1 MAASSFV
8 HVDSSTTTSIGP
20 SLLGPIL
27 LIYIYCNKFT
37 FTNSHLH
44 TTLAWYTHYMLYFDR
59 VSKEY
64 ENGNKVLDSISLTIN
79 QGELVS
85 IVGHSG
91 AGKTTLVKLL
101 LAEEHPTEGTVS
113 FNSDNVSDL
122 RGKDM
127 TNYRRKIGVVFQD
140 FRLIPNKTAYE
151 NVAFAMEAAGKH
163 DDDIKEDVPHV
174 LDLVDLKSKMHHFP
188 HQLSGGEQQ
197 RVAIARAI
205 INRPEIIIA
214 DEPTGNLDPLN
225 TYDIVQILKKINDLG
240 TTVILT
246 THNKGIVDNLG
257 RRVITMEDGRVT
269 RDQKSGKF
277 TL

>member
-1 MAASSFV
+1 
-8 HVDSSTTTSIGP
+8 
-20 SLLGPIL
+20 
-27 LIYIYCNKFT
+27 
-37 FTNSHLH
+37 
-44 TTLAWYTHYMLYFDR
+44 MLYFDK

-64 ENGNKVLDSISLTIN
+64 DNGNKVLEDISLTIHP
-79 QGELVS
+79 GELVS

-91 AGKTTLVKLL
+91 AGKTTLIKLL
-101 LAEEHPTEGTVS
+101 LAEEHPTAGKVS
-113 FNSDNVSDL
+113 FHSEDIHKL
-122 RGKDM
+122 KGAGM
-127 TNYRRKIGVVFQD
+127 TNYRRKVGVVFQD

-163 DDDIKEDVPHV
+163 DEDILEDVPHV
-174 LDLVDLKSKMHHFP
+174 LDLVDLKDKMNHFP

-277 TL
+277 TM

>member
-1 MAASSFV
+1 
-8 HVDSSTTTSIGP
+8 
-20 SLLGPIL
+20 
-27 LIYIYCNKFT
+27 
-37 FTNSHLH
+37 
-44 TTLAWYTHYMLYFDR
+44 MLYFDR

-64 ENGNKVLDSISLTIN
+64 ENGNKVLCDISLTIN
-79 QGELVS
+79 KGELVS
-85 IVGHSG
+85 VVGHSG
-91 AGKTTLVKLL
+91 AGKTTLIKML
-101 LAEEHPTEGTVS
+101 LAEEAPTEGVVS
-113 FNSDNVSDL
+113 FNSDDIHLL

-127 TNYRRKIGVVFQD
+127 TNYRRKVGVVFQD

-151 NVAFAMEAAGKH
+151 NVAFAMEAAGRH
-163 DDDIKEDVPHV
+163 DDEIAEDVPHV
-174 LDLVDLKSKMHHFP
+174 LDLVDLKDKMYHFP

-257 RRVITMEDGRVT
+257 RRVITMENGRVT

-277 TL
+277 TM

>member
-1 MAASSFV
+1 M
-8 HVDSSTTTSIGP
+8 I
-20 SLLGPIL
+20 
-27 LIYIYCNKFT
+27 
-37 FTNSHLH
+37 
-44 TTLAWYTHYMLYFDR
+44 YFDK

-64 ENGNKVLDSISLTIN
+64 DDGNKVIDSVSLTIN

-91 AGKTTLVKLL
+91 AGKTTLIKLL
-101 LAEEHPTEGTVS
+101 LAEESPTEGTVS
-113 FNSDNVSDL
+113 FHSSNIHKLHGS
-122 RGKDM
+122 KM

-163 DDDIKEDVPHV
+163 DDDIREDVPHV
-174 LDLVDLKSKMHHFP
+174 LDLVDLKNKMHHFP

-205 INRPEIIIA
+205 INRPEVIIA

-240 TTVILT
+240 TTVVLT

-257 RRVITMEDGRVT
+257 RRVITMEEGRIT

-277 TL
+277 TM